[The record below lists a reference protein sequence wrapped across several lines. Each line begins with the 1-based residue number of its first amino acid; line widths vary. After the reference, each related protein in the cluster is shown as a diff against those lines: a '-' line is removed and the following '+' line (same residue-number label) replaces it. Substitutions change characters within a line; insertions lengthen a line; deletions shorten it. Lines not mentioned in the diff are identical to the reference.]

1 MKSSRTRS
9 RNKSEKKKQYSRKS
23 GLPPGSL
30 LYTGNEAQPTRVDV
44 VQYDDDEF
52 YLKQNIEPSSAYH
65 TLRTEKVNWIAVNGF
80 RDIEKI
86 EQLGAD
92 FSIHPLLMED
102 IFNVQHLPKVEDME
116 DYLFITLKSL
126 IWNAQKKQIDAEQI
140 SLLLGKNF
148 LISFSENDTPLFEPV
163 IERLKT
169 TKTRA
174 RSRKEDYLSYLL
186 IDKIVDNYYVI
197 LDQLDDQTDEL
208 EDLLLNKPTDEIAQK
223 ILALKK
229 QLVILRRTI
238 YPLKE
243 EIRSIVHDELPL
255 INSFTRQYLNDIY
268 DHLIH
273 IIQTIDN
280 FREMIAAMMDLL
292 MANNANRTNSIMKTL
307 TLISSIF
314 IPLTFLAGV
323 YGMNFRYMPELEWH
337 YGYFILIGIFMV
349 IAGGMYIYMK
359 KKRWF

>member
-9 RNKSEKKKQYSRKS
+9 RSRSERNKKYSRKS
-23 GLPPGSL
+23 GMPPESL
-30 LYTGNEAQPTRVDV
+30 LYTGSEAQPTKVDA

-52 YLKQNIEPSSAYH
+52 SFRPNIDPSVAYRTLKSD
-65 TLRTEKVNWIAVNGF
+65 KVNWIAVSGF
-80 RDIEKI
+80 RDIENI

-92 FSIHPLLMED
+92 FGIHPLLMED

-126 IWNAQKKQIDAEQI
+126 IWDTQKKQIDAEQI

-186 IDKIVDNYYVI
+186 LDRIVDNYYVI

-208 EDLLLNKPTDEIAQK
+208 EDLLLNKPTDEIAQR

-243 EIRSIVHDELPL
+243 EIR
-255 INSFTRQYLNDIY
+255 
-268 DHLIH
+268 
-273 IIQTIDN
+273 
-280 FREMIAAMMDLL
+280 
-292 MANNANRTNSIMKTL
+292 
-307 TLISSIF
+307 
-314 IPLTFLAGV
+314 
-323 YGMNFRYMPELEWH
+323 
-337 YGYFILIGIFMV
+337 GI
-349 IAGGMYIYMK
+349 
-359 KKRWF
+359 